1 MSFPQPL
8 LSHYLAAALFGLLVA
23 WQLWRGPRSSGQ
35 RTLIAAFA
43 LTSIWAWLEA
53 IRPGSLLTGLAEV
66 LRNLV
71 WIGLL
76 HSLATHGD
84 PDHRQKGLKL
94 VYASVAAVLGMLLIV
109 RAIGPLA
116 PEGTDF
122 ATIGVTLNILHI
134 LAAAGGLV
142 LVHNF
147 YGQAEPGSRS
157 SLRLAMLA
165 LAWIWLYDL
174 NFYTV
179 TYLSAV
185 HGDLVGQWRGLAV
198 AIAAPLFAFGAR
210 SDRGWRFRM
219 SRAATFQ
226 SLSLLGICAYFAVM
240 AVLATVLR
248 AQGGDVV
255 GAVAVTL
262 LTILVV
268 GAMVILPSSRARAWA
283 KVKIAKHFFEH
294 RYDYRTEW
302 LRFTATVGGDEG
314 ERGPLGARI
323 VRAFADMLDAPGGV
337 LLVRDDHD
345 GLRAGGVFN
354 WGARLVDP
362 PAAVFADEQE
372 ARFWEHVVEEGRIL
386 ELNGL
391 RGGWGDPRDRAAGP
405 PRWLLEREEAAVAI
419 PLLAGRQ
426 LVGLVLLG
434 QPEFPRPLDWEDFDL
449 LRTAGR
455 QAASALAE
463 KISQEAL
470 AKAQRFEEFNR
481 RFAFIMHDIK
491 NLVSQLSLLS
501 RNAERHADNP
511 EFRAD
516 MVATL
521 KSSVEKMNDLLAR
534 LAPQGARTDRSARA
548 TRLDEVLSF
557 AVAAKRADHDVRLF
571 GNRERFAIADAA
583 GLEQAIGHLVQ
594 NAIDASPSDK
604 PVFVRVDGD
613 AQEVVIEI
621 VDEGHGMDPE
631 FVRSRLFEPFAS
643 TKDNGFGIGAY
654 EARELVLAMGGRLD
668 VQSQPGAGTR
678 FTIRLPAAP
687 PVAERKSA

>member
-1 MSFPQPL
+1 MSFPEAHY
-8 LSHYLAAALFGLLVA
+8 SSYLAAILFALLVA
-23 WQLWRGPRSSGQ
+23 WQLFKGPRTAAQ
-35 RTLIAAFA
+35 RTLIGAFA
-43 LTSIWAWLEA
+43 LTSLWAWLDA
-53 IRPGSLLTGLAEV
+53 LGAADVLTGLAET

-76 HSLATHGD
+76 HSLATSGE
-84 PDHRQKGLKL
+84 PDRRQKGLKL
-94 VYASVAAVLGMLLIV
+94 VYASVAGVLGLQLVTVIV
-109 RAIGPLA
+109 PPLA
-116 PEGTDF
+116 PADMDL
-122 ATIGVTLNILHI
+122 ATVSTTLNLLHI
-134 LAAAGGLV
+134 LGAAGGLV

-157 SLRLAMLA
+157 TMRYAMLA

-174 NFYTV
+174 NYYTIA
-179 TYLSAV
+179 YLSPELGAAV
-185 HGDLVGQWRGLAV
+185 GDWRGLAV
-198 AIAAPLFAFGAR
+198 AAAGPLFALGAR
-210 SDRGWRFRM
+210 SDVAWRFRM

-240 AVLATVLR
+240 AVLATVMR
-248 AQGGDVV
+248 EEGGEVA
-255 GAVAVTL
+255 GGVAVTL

-268 GAMVILPSSRARAWA
+268 GAMAILPSSRARAWA

-302 LRFTATVGGDEG
+302 LRFTETIGGDEG
-314 ERGPLGARI
+314 ERGALGARI

-337 LLVRDDHD
+337 LLVRDEHE
-345 GLRAGGVFN
+345 GLRAGGVWN

-362 PAAVFADEQE
+362 PAGVFTNERE
-372 ARFWEHVVEEGRIL
+372 APFWEHVVAETRIL

-391 RGGWGDPRDRAAGP
+391 REGWGDPRDRAAGP
-405 PRWLLEREEAAVAI
+405 PSWLLERDEAYVAI
-419 PLLAGRQ
+419 PLLADRQ
-426 LVGLVLLG
+426 LIGLVLLA
-434 QPEFPRPLDWEDFDL
+434 QPDYSRPLDWEDFDL

-463 KISQEAL
+463 KVSQEAL

-521 KSSVEKMNDLLAR
+521 KSSVAKMNDLLAR
-534 LAPQGARTDRSARA
+534 LAPQGTRPDKKARA
-548 TRLDEVLSF
+548 TRLDDVLSF
-557 AVAAKRADHDVRLF
+557 AIAAKRADHDVRLL
-571 GNRERFAIADAA
+571 GDRERWAVADAA
-583 GLEQAIGHLVQ
+583 SLEQAIGHLVQ
-594 NAIDASPSDK
+594 NAIDASSKDK
-604 PVFVRVDGD
+604 PVIVRIGGDDGD
-613 AQEVVIEI
+613 VVIDVI
-621 VDEGHGMDPE
+621 DEGHGMDPD

-643 TKDNGFGIGAY
+643 TKDGGFGIGAY
-654 EARELVLAMGGRLD
+654 EARALILAMGGRLD
-668 VQSQPGAGTR
+668 VESRAGEGTR
-678 FTIRLPAAP
+678 FTIRLAAAAP
-687 PVAERKSA
+687 GELRKSA